1 MKSEGWSEHAVNLGD
16 FELESG
22 QRLAVAK
29 IKYCQIGAL
38 NAPKDNL
45 ILLPTYYGGRISGVV
60 PWVDHPLSPLV
71 TSDYCIVI
79 PALLGSGESSSPSN
93 TAAPWDG
100 PRFPSITIADNVRAQ
115 HALIEN
121 HFSGAKIKLVAG
133 WSMGGLQSIHWAAL
147 YPDQVGAALAVCA
160 TAKCYPHNRVF
171 LEGVA
176 SALRA
181 DPNYA
186 AGDYH
191 RAPTEGLI
199 AFARNYLAWAYSQRF
214 FRLELYRELG
224 FSSMEALQIFWE
236 QDHLEQDA
244 NDLLHVLTTWK
255 TANVFNH
262 LLPRQKLMPR
272 TLFMPSSSDLY
283 FTAEDVALDAE
294 ALGAECVVIE
304 SDFCHIAGGP
314 GRLTA
319 ESQLIFQ
326 HMARLLQT

>member
-1 MKSEGWSEHAVNLGD
+1 MESAGWSEHTVSLGD

-22 QRLAVAK
+22 QRLTETKLA
-29 IKYCQIGAL
+29 YCQIGAL

-45 ILLPTYYGGRISGVV
+45 ILLPTYYGGTINGVK
-60 PWVDHPLSPLV
+60 PWVDHPLSPLLA
-71 TSDYCIVI
+71 SDYCIVI
-79 PALLGSGESSSPSN
+79 PALFGSGESSSPSN
-93 TAAPWDG
+93 TPAPSDG
-100 PRFPSITIADNVRAQ
+100 PRFPSTTIADNVHAQ
-115 HALIEN
+115 HALLEN
-121 HFSGAKIKLVAG
+121 HFSGAQIKLVAG

-147 YPDQVGAALAVCA
+147 YPDKVRAALAVCA
-160 TAKCYPHNRVF
+160 TAQCYPHNRVF

-186 AGDYH
+186 GGNYH
-191 RAPTEGLI
+191 RVPVQGLT

-214 FRLELYRELG
+214 FRLELYRQLG
-224 FSSMEALQIFWE
+224 FESMEALQTFWE
-236 QDHLEQDA
+236 QDHVEQDA

-255 TANVFNH
+255 TTNVFNH
-262 LLPRQKLMPR
+262 LPPQQKLKPR

-294 ALGAECVVIE
+294 ALGAECVVID
-304 SDFCHIAGGP
+304 SDFGHIAGGP

-319 ESQLIFQ
+319 ESQMIFQ
-326 HMARLLQT
+326 HMARLLQD